1 MTGSPSKVA
10 ISTVAAKAKVST
22 ATVSRVLSGARTKE
36 DDIARRVRK
45 AASSLHYSADFAAS
59 ALRGSTSGTIGL
71 IVPDQEDSFA
81 AQFALEFETAVNS
94 SGREIYLGFSGREGR
109 RLNERVEALVARRCD
124 GVIIVPQQD
133 DTLPSCLK
141 EVASRVPIIQIGG
154 GAPPMHINWIGVDLN
169 ASMRSV
175 FDLLQRRGA
184 SRLGYFGPSPNGSQ
198 QSDAFA
204 SFSQTAEQM
213 DVTYDPD
220 WVIFDTHS
228 VGQSHDVMTEKLLA
242 KDPLPDAI
250 VCASDIAARG
260 VLLTCAQNDV
270 KVPNDLLVVGY
281 GDSLAATLTYPTLTS
296 IHPPYE
302 LMADEALRLIENGIA
317 KGMRGWLPAHL
328 ALTPKIVERAS
339 TLRTSFGSS
348 DMSEPENNDQSEQ

>member
-1 MTGSPSKVA
+1 MTGSSSKVS

-45 AASSLHYSADFAAS
+45 AAASLHYSADFAAS

-81 AQFALEFETAVNS
+81 AQFALEFETAISS
-94 SGREIYLGFSGREGR
+94 SGREIYLGFSSGEGR
-109 RLNERVEALVARRCD
+109 KLSDRVEALVARRCD
-124 GVIIVPQQD
+124 GVVIVPRQEA
-133 DTLPSCLK
+133 TLPDCLK
-141 EVASRVPIIQIGG
+141 EVASRIPIIQIGG
-154 GAPPMHINWIGVDLN
+154 GAPPMHVNWIGVDLN
-169 ASMRSV
+169 ASMRAI

-184 SRLGYFGPSPNGSQ
+184 THLGYFGPSPNGSQ

-204 SFSQTAEQM
+204 SFSQTAEQTG
-213 DVTYDPD
+213 VTYDPE
-220 WVIFDTHS
+220 WVVFDTLT
-228 VGQSHDVMTEKLLA
+228 VGQSHDVMTAKLLE
-242 KDPLPDAI
+242 KTPLPDAI
-250 VCASDIAARG
+250 VCASDISARG
-260 VLLTCAQNDV
+260 VLLACAQNDV
-270 KVPNDLLVVGY
+270 HIPNDLLVVGF
-281 GDSLAATLTYPTLTS
+281 GDSMAATLTYPNLTS

-348 DMSEPENNDQSEQ
+348 DMAEPDDLS